1 MARDLLL
8 FLGICDCS
16 RRSCDNILTKGPG
29 SSCMIV
35 VGGAHEA
42 SNARP
47 NENSLIIKKRLG
59 FIRLALRN
67 GAALVPVFSFGEN
80 DIWNQI
86 DNSHGTYMRLF
97 QDTARKYT
105 GIVPPAIYGRGIFNY
120 NYGILPYRRPIT
132 SVVGNPIE
140 CPKIENPTAEEVKF
154 YQDKY
159 LAELKRV
166 YNEHKEK
173 LLPNRTKD
181 LFFEE

>member
-1 MARDLLL
+1 
-8 FLGICDCS
+8 
-16 RRSCDNILTKGPG
+16 
-29 SSCMIV
+29 MIV

-42 SNARP
+42 SNAKP

-59 FIRLALRN
+59 FIRLAIRT
-67 GAALVPVFSFGEN
+67 GSSLVPVFSFGEN
-80 DIWNQI
+80 DIWNQM
-86 DNSHGTYMRLF
+86 DTSPGTWTRWF

-105 GIVPPAIYGRGIFNY
+105 GIVPPAIYGRGIFIY

-132 SVVGNPIE
+132 SVVGNPID
-140 CPKIENPTAEEVKF
+140 CPKIENPSAEQVKF

-159 LAELKRV
+159 LEELKRI
-166 YNEHKEK
+166 YDTHKDE